1 LGDDERVA
9 RIAELVREFLRLIGE
24 DPEREGLRET
34 PERVARMWVREL
46 SSGYWENPRTYLKT
60 FDGSY
65 LQFGDMVV
73 IRDAP
78 VRSMCEHHL
87 LPFFGRA
94 HLAYIPDGQV
104 LGFSKFSRVVSSFAR
119 RLQLQERLTAEV
131 ANFLY
136 RELSPKGLFLVIEA
150 THTCALVRGVEEPL
164 YMVTTAARGVFREMP
179 ELIERALRLIG
190 LGGRAQT
197 LLRTP

>member
-1 LGDDERVA
+1 MGDNERIA

-24 DPEREGLRET
+24 NPEREGLRET
-34 PERVARMWVREL
+34 PERVARMWVKEL
-46 SSGYWENPRTYLKT
+46 SSGYWEDPRNYLKT

-131 ANFLY
+131 ADFLY
-136 RELSPKGLFLVIEA
+136 SELSPKGLFLVIEA
-150 THTCALVRGVEEPL
+150 THTCALVRGIEEPL

-179 ELIERALRLIG
+179 ELVERALRLMG
-190 LGGRAQT
+190 VDDRAQN

>member
-1 LGDDERVA
+1 MGGDDRVE
-9 RIAELVREFLRLIGE
+9 RIAELVREFLKLIGE

-46 SSGYWENPRTYLKT
+46 SSGYNEDPRTYLKT

-78 VRSMCEHHL
+78 VRSICEHHL

-119 RLQLQERLTAEV
+119 RLQIQERLTAQV
-131 ANFLY
+131 ADFLY
-136 RELSPKGLFLVIEA
+136 SELSPRGLFLVIEA

-164 YMVTTAARGVFREMP
+164 YMVTTAARGVFRDMP
-179 ELIERALRLIG
+179 ELVERAMKLMG
-190 LGGRAQT
+190 VGDRAQNV
-197 LLRTP
+197 LRTP

>member
-1 LGDDERVA
+1 MGDDGRVA

-24 DPEREGLRET
+24 NPEREGLRET

-46 SSGYWENPRTYLKT
+46 SSGYWEDPRTYLKT

-119 RLQLQERLTAEV
+119 RLQLQERLTAQV
-131 ANFLY
+131 ADFLY
-136 RELSPKGLFLVIEA
+136 KELSPKGLFLVIEA

-179 ELIERALRLIG
+179 ELVERAMKLMG
-190 LGGRAQT
+190 VGDRAQT
-197 LLRTP
+197 HIRTP

>member
-1 LGDDERVA
+1 MGDDERVA

>member
-1 LGDDERVA
+1 MSDDERVA
-9 RIAELVREFLRLIGE
+9 RIAELVKEFLRLIGE
-24 DPEREGLRET
+24 NPEREGLRET

-46 SSGYWENPRTYLKT
+46 SSGYWEDPRTYLKT

-87 LPFFGRA
+87 LPFFGKA

-131 ANFLY
+131 ADFLY
-136 RELSPKGLFLVIEA
+136 RELSPKGLYLVIEA

-164 YMVTTAARGVFREMP
+164 YMVTTAARGVFRDMP
-179 ELIERALRLIG
+179 ELVERALRLMG
-190 LGGRAQT
+190 VGDGAQNP
-197 LLRTP
+197 LRTP

>member
-1 LGDDERVA
+1 MGDDERVA
-9 RIAELVREFLRLIGE
+9 RIAELVREFLRLIGD

-34 PERVARMWVREL
+34 PERVARMWVNEL
-46 SSGYWENPRTYLKT
+46 SSGYGEDPRTYLKT

-78 VRSMCEHHL
+78 VRSTCEHHL

-94 HLAYIPDGQV
+94 HLAYIPDGQI

-136 RELSPKGLFLVIEA
+136 SELRPKGLFLVIEA

-164 YMVTTAARGVFREMP
+164 HMVTTAARGVFREMP
-179 ELIERALRLIG
+179 ELVERALKLMGVGDWSRSP
-190 LGGRAQT
+190 
-197 LLRTP
+197 LRTP